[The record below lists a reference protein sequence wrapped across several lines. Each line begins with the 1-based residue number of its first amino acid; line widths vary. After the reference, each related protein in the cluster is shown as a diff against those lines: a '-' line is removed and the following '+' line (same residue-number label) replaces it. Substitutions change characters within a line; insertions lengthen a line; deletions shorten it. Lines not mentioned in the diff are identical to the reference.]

1 MTTSKKRI
9 LKWVLISLL
18 VVITT
23 GGIIAYQLYNKPHRN
38 VTASRSIPV
47 SALQLASE
55 YESNEE
61 QANLKYLDKVLEVDG
76 VINEISKNQSGE
88 SVITLKGNDMTGV
101 ICTLQDNAGLNAK
114 PGTSITLKGI
124 CTGYLTDV
132 ILVRAIVLE
141 K

>member
-1 MTTSKKRI
+1 MTSSKKRI
-9 LKWVLISLL
+9 LKWVLLFLL

-23 GGIIAYQLYNKPHRN
+23 GGIIAYKLYNKPHRN
-38 VTASRSIPV
+38 VTSSRSIPV
-47 SALQLASE
+47 TAIQLASE

-76 VINEISKNQSGE
+76 VLNEISKNQSGE

-101 ICTLQDNAGLNAK
+101 ICTLQGKAGITAQ

-132 ILVRAIVLE
+132 ILVRAVVKE